1 MRLDVYLLEQHYVKS
16 RSQATDFIKR
26 GLVSINGEV
35 VLKPGFKIT
44 EDDLIK
50 IEEEKHFVSRAGE
63 KLYHALNDFKIS
75 LFDKVIID
83 VGSSTG
89 GFTDCSIQEGAK
101 LVYAYDV
108 GTNQMEFHLRNHP
121 RVKLFEQ
128 TNFLDVEVVDA
139 DVCLIDVSFTS
150 ILPIMKHLQGFQGE
164 MICLIKPQFEAGHN
178 KFKGVLKDKKVIE
191 HILKDVL
198 EEIENYGFHLIDL
211 KKAHLKG
218 KKGNQEFI
226 LYINSNQKDDLNIK
240 DVVGE
245 VIC

>member
-26 GLVSINGEV
+26 GLVSINNQV
-35 VLKPGFKIT
+35 VLKPGYKIT
-44 EDDLIK
+44 NDDLIK

-63 KLYHALNDFKIS
+63 KLYHALNDFEVS
-75 LFDKVIID
+75 LSDKVIID

-89 GFTDCSIQEGAK
+89 GFTDCSIQEGAR

-108 GTNQMEFHLRNHP
+108 GTEQMDFHLRNHP
-121 RVKLFEQ
+121 KIKLYEQ
-128 TNFLDVEVVDA
+128 TNFLDVEIVDA

-150 ILPIMKHLQGFQGE
+150 ILPIMKHLKGFKGE
-164 MICLIKPQFEAGHN
+164 ILALIKPQFEAGHN
-178 KFKGVLKDKKVIE
+178 KFKGVLKDRKLIE

-198 EEIENYGFHLIDL
+198 EEIKSLGFHLVGL

-226 LYINSNQKDDLNIK
+226 LYIDDKKNDDLNIK
-240 DVVGE
+240 NVVGE

>member
-1 MRLDVYLLEQHYVKS
+1 MRLDVYLLEKHYVKS

-26 GLVSINGEV
+26 GLVSINKEV
-35 VLKPGFKIT
+35 VLKPGYKIT
-44 EDDLIK
+44 DDDLIK

-63 KLYHALNDFKIS
+63 KLYHALTDFKIS

-108 GTNQMEFHLRNHP
+108 GTNQMDFHLRNHP
-121 RVKLFEQ
+121 KIKLFEQ

-150 ILPIMKHLQGFQGE
+150 ILPIMKHLQGFKGE
-164 MICLIKPQFEAGHN
+164 MLCLIKPQFEAGHN
-178 KFKGVLKDKKVIE
+178 KFKGVLKDKKLVE

-198 EEIENYGFHLIDL
+198 IDIRSFGFHLVDL

-218 KKGNQEFI
+218 KKGNQEFV
-226 LYINSNQKDDLNIK
+226 LYINSNKKDDINIK
-240 DVVGE
+240 DIVGE

>member
-1 MRLDVYLLEQHYVKS
+1 MRLDVYLVNQKLVKS

-26 GLVSINGEV
+26 GLVSINQQI
-35 VLKPGFKIT
+35 VLKPGFQVN

-83 VGSSTG
+83 IGSSTG
-89 GFTDCSIQEGAK
+89 GFTDCSLQEGAQ
-101 LVYAYDV
+101 LIYAYDV
-108 GTNQMEFHLRNHP
+108 GTEQMDSTLRNHP
-121 RVKLFEQ
+121 KIKLYEQ
-128 TNFLDVEVVDA
+128 TNFLDVKVVDA

-150 ILPIMKHLQGFQGE
+150 IIPIMEHLKGFEGE
-164 MICLIKPQFEAGHN
+164 IIALIKPQFEAGHN
-178 KFKGVLKDKKVIE
+178 KFKGVMKDKKLIT
-191 HILKDVL
+191 HTLTSVL
-198 EEIENYGFHLIDL
+198 ESIRLLEFHLIDL

-218 KKGNQEFI
+218 KKGNQEFV
-226 LYINSNQKDDLNIK
+226 LYIDFHKNDDLNIK
-240 DVVGE
+240 NIVGE